1 MNFSITQQ
9 YFKSG
14 TTPQY
19 LKNVITPLLCNFLK
33 IGTTSLLCNILKSGT
48 TPLLRNIL
56 KIGNTPL
63 LSSLL
68 KAELLHHSP
77 YSFARICY
85 VVRTVGL
92 ALYSANFMAKIPL
105 CWDSVKS
112 QHFHIWSLQRIKFSY
127 ATSLNRKIFQFSSTY
142 NKNQNEVFHRYYR
155 STTQILS
162 STKCTSM
169 PQRRFWIETAN
180 PSEIF

>member
-1 MNFSITQQ
+1 MQFFKNRNNFI
-9 YFKSG
+9 
-14 TTPQY
+14 TPQY
-19 LKNVITPLLCNFLK
+19 F
-33 IGTTSLLCNILKSGT
+33 KSGT

-56 KIGNTPL
+56 KIGTTPLLRNILKIGTTPL

-85 VVRTVGL
+85 VVHTVGL

-142 NKNQNEVFHRYYR
+142 NKNQNEVFHRCYR